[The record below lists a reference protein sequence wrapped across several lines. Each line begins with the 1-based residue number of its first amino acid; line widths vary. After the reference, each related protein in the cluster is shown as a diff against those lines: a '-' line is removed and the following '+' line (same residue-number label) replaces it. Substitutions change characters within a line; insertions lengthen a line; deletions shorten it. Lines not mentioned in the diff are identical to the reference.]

1 MRSMV
6 KPIEMKNSTLLTRA
20 GFTCLK
26 FICRCALL
34 QAASC
39 SQRQLLYLRFPGQY
53 NLGLRR
59 GYVKGQIENI
69 LILRCT
75 HLNLSGKR
83 YPESST
89 RPFDAVGTTRSVS
102 RKPNST
108 PPAGTRRPIRIKPV
122 QWTVCLPSVMC
133 DPCDTSLFWPVLTHC
148 HRPTTG
154 KSRELVFASRIAA
167 S

>member
-1 MRSMV
+1 MKRISRTSTQREKVELEFDIFRGQVAACVSLVREVLAMRSMV
-6 KPIEMKNSTLLTRA
+6 KPIEMKNSTFLTRA

-39 SQRQLLYLRFPGQY
+39 SQRQPLYLRFPGQY

-69 LILRCT
+69 LIPRCT

-108 PPAGTRRPIRIKPV
+108 PPAG
-122 QWTVCLPSVMC
+122 
-133 DPCDTSLFWPVLTHC
+133 
-148 HRPTTG
+148 
-154 KSRELVFASRIAA
+154 
-167 S
+167 